1 MPQHQ
6 LKLRALEWSQRWTE
20 PCFKRSLPG
29 ILSQWCTQCWRS
41 AQKGQ
46 VPRLM
51 RPQVT
56 LSESVRFSKAIMEM
70 WHPAL
75 EAGSVLGQLAGA
87 SRLVFFQG
95 LTAGRCLV
103 DGCFRHCAGPQQILS
118 CGRYCQQPRIRVL
131 VLIVRLEFSQIVQT
145 PNILGS
151 DDLTC
156 IGSSFRWTC
165 CALSKPQ
172 PEVESHAIPEVESL
186 DQSLHAFGLASAL
199 PMRDTDGAVQT
210 WDVQKIRRWAPFYI
224 EMGRE
229 WWLTM
234 GWNGMFPAN
243 FQTVPQVR
251 EGCCGAGRSVL
262 RRTSTTFLWKELV
275 LDSNY

>member
-1 MPQHQ
+1 MTHQFPWLGRPQKVNMLQVTSRSLCQRPQHAAAPVETVGARV
-6 LKLRALEWSQRWTE
+6 KRWTE
-20 PCFKRSLPG
+20 PCFQRSLPG

-56 LSESVRFSKAIMEM
+56 LSESVRFSKAMRCDTR
-70 WHPAL
+70 HLRRAL
-75 EAGSVLGQLAGA
+75 FLGSLLELPGWL
-87 SRLVFFQG
+87 FKG

-151 DDLTC
+151 DALTC
-156 IGSSFRWTC
+156 IGSSFIDE
-165 CALSKPQ
+165 L
-172 PEVESHAIPEVESL
+172 I
-186 DQSLHAFGLASAL
+186 
-199 PMRDTDGAVQT
+199 
-210 WDVQKIRRWAPFYI
+210 
-224 EMGRE
+224 
-229 WWLTM
+229 
-234 GWNGMFPAN
+234 
-243 FQTVPQVR
+243 VP
-251 EGCCGAGRSVL
+251 
-262 RRTSTTFLWKELV
+262 
-275 LDSNY
+275 